1 VARGWLLVDPDS
13 AEAQNEL
20 AQSLSLKNDYKSAL
34 EHYRKAMELDPDF
47 VVARSNYVKTMAGLG
62 RIHEAIPILTE
73 ELAVDQEI
81 REGHSLLGLAL
92 DVAGRRKEAVDV
104 FMTGLQR
111 EPNNVKILR
120 ELAWIKAT
128 SKDAQLRN
136 GPEALQ
142 LAKRAVELSPSEAD
156 FHQVLAA
163 AYAENRQFD
172 SAISSARR
180 ALELANASNQQSLS
194 SLIRQCLP
202 AYENKQ
208 PIRVD

>member
-1 VARGWLLVDPDS
+1 
-13 AEAQNEL
+13 
-20 AQSLSLKNDYKSAL
+20 
-34 EHYRKAMELDPDF
+34 M
-47 VVARSNYVKTMAGLG
+47 
-62 RIHEAIPILTE
+62 
-73 ELAVDQEI
+73 
-81 REGHSLLGLAL
+81 
-92 DVAGRRKEAVDV
+92 
-104 FMTGLQR
+104 
-111 EPNNVKILR
+111 KILR

-128 SKDAQLRN
+128 SKDPQLRN
-136 GPEALQ
+136 GSEALQ

-180 ALELANASNQQSLS
+180 ALELADASNQQSLS
-194 SLIRQCLP
+194 GLIRQCLS

>member
-1 VARGWLLVDPDS
+1 MARGWLLVDPDS

-128 SKDAQLRN
+128 SKDVQLRN

-180 ALELANASNQQSLS
+180 ALELANASNQQSLF
-194 SLIRQCLP
+194 QFNTAVPACLR
-202 AYENKQ
+202 E
-208 PIRVD
+208 

>member
-1 VARGWLLVDPDS
+1 
-13 AEAQNEL
+13 
-20 AQSLSLKNDYKSAL
+20 
-34 EHYRKAMELDPDF
+34 
-47 VVARSNYVKTMAGLG
+47 MAGLG
-62 RIHEAIPILTE
+62 RINEAIPLLKE
-73 ELAVDQEI
+73 ELALDPEI
-81 REGHSLLGLAL
+81 REGYSLLGLAL
-92 DVAGRRKEAVDV
+92 DVAGRRKEAARV
-104 FMTGLQR
+104 FMSGLQR

-128 SKDAQLRN
+128 SKDSQLRN
-136 GPEALQ
+136 GSEALQ

-172 SAISSARR
+172 SAISSAHR
-180 ALELANASNQQSLS
+180 ALELADASNQQSLS
-194 SLIRQCLP
+194 GLIRQCLS